1 MEKAGQKVLLT
12 GPPGVGKTTLMK
24 RVVEEL
30 GHLDPV
36 GFYTAEIREGG
47 ARKGF
52 QLESLD
58 GRTGLLS
65 HVDIKG
71 PLRVGR
77 YKVDLAGFDEFL
89 DSIAFLDRATSL
101 IVIDEIGKM
110 ECMSTKFQ
118 RLLSEIM
125 DSEKSVVATIALKGG
140 GVIAETKNRRDVTLR
155 VVGPHNRDSL
165 LPEILALMSP

>member
-77 YKVDLAGFDEFL
+77 YKVDLAGFD
-89 DSIAFLDRATSL
+89 
-101 IVIDEIGKM
+101 
-110 ECMSTKFQ
+110 
-118 RLLSEIM
+118 SEIM